1 MVLNCNLRYYSYS
14 FQKSELKARR
24 KIGTADM
31 HLRLRDSHLFNLSYS
46 CDKDRYKNPIFF
58 FIFYDFEEQNR
69 VPEVPKWLQGSFQHE
84 SVLLGLK
91 GSEQGFI
98 FLIFMIFWESL
109 FNFRQCEFGSSTI
122 LP

>member
-69 VPEVPKWLQGSFQHE
+69 VPEVPKWLPGSFQHE

-91 GSEQGFI
+91 GREQDYI
-98 FLIFMIFWESL
+98 C
-109 FNFRQCEFGSSTI
+109 R
-122 LP
+122 